1 MKARI
6 LVADDDPATLD
17 LLTYFRGSKGF
28 EVVTADDGTRAV
40 EVGSSGDFE
49 LAIVDIHMPMYD
61 GVEVVDLLKR
71 RHVLHPLKVIA
82 LTGDLSS
89 TVRSALAGRIDAYLT
104 KPVDLHELEAE
115 VLRLSGA
122 TSPG

>member
-1 MKARI
+1 MSTRI

-17 LLTYFRGSKGF
+17 LLASFLGSKGF
-28 EVVTADDGTRAV
+28 EVVTVDDGNRAV
-40 EVGSSGDFE
+40 EAGSSGDFE
-49 LAIVDIHMPMYD
+49 IAIVDIHMPVYD

-89 TVRSALAGRIDAYLT
+89 EVRSALAGRIDAYLT

-122 TSPG
+122 TRYG